1 MTTVQGRL
9 GSQYSLLRLDDGE
22 QATGDERYRLQI
34 QLTMF
39 PVPVTLWSGDY
50 TTATKI
56 MDFCQQHDGLAI
68 DAAQKLYSLGDPT
81 ALLDLVEQAKNDP
94 QARARRRVGVTLTVE
109 TDVLESEDAVIDVS
123 QRMSAAARMCGITV
137 RSMTCNY
144 ETPITDRII
153 NGVEETTVGIAFC
166 WKAVISALQL
176 KHVDK
181 IPMKLSK
188 ALQVIEEELE
198 GMLVSDV

>member
-22 QATGDERYRLQI
+22 QATGDERYSLKVQLQ
-34 QLTMF
+34 LF
-39 PVPVTLWSGDY
+39 PTPVTLWSGDY

-56 MDFCQQHDGLAI
+56 MDFCQQHDGLAV
-68 DAAQKLYSLGDPT
+68 DAAQKLYALGDPT
-81 ALLDLVEQAKNDP
+81 ALLDLVEQAKADP
-94 QARARRRVGVTLTVE
+94 LARARRRVGVRLSVE
-109 TDVLESEDAVIDVS
+109 TDVLESEDAIVDVS
-123 QRMSAAARMCGITV
+123 QRMAAAARMCAVVV

-144 ETPITDRII
+144 ETPAIDKT
-153 NGVEETTVGIAFC
+153 GIAFC
-166 WKAVISALQL
+166 WKAVAQAVEL
-176 KHVDK
+176 KHDG
-181 IPMKLSK
+181 KLPLPPKVSK